1 VGKEPVA
8 RRLLLAALLAVVA
21 AAFSSC
27 AGEPKSSHPPES
39 GSDAALSARVK
50 AAIATDVGA
59 RAAGSLN
66 VETYGGVVELSG
78 FADSQDQAARAAQA
92 ATKVQ
97 GVRSVKN
104 EIRVKSS

>member
-1 VGKEPVA
+1 MGKEPVA
-8 RRLLLAALLAVVA
+8 ATRRLLAAVLLAALA
-21 AAFSSC
+21 AC
-27 AGEPKSSHPPES
+27 AGGPKESHPPES

-78 FADSQDQAARAAQA
+78 FADSQEQASRAAQA
-92 ATKVQ
+92 AKKVQ
-97 GVRSVKN
+97 GVRSIKN

>member
-1 VGKEPVA
+1 MGKEQL
-8 RRLLLAALLAVVA
+8 RRFLLAACVAVLAA
-21 AAFSSC
+21 C
-27 AGEPKSSHPPES
+27 AEGPRASHPPES
-39 GSDAALSARVK
+39 GSDAALSAKVK

-78 FADSQDQAARAAQA
+78 FADSENQATRAAQA
-92 ATKVQ
+92 AKKVQ
-97 GVRSVKN
+97 GVRSGRN

>member
-1 VGKEPVA
+1 VGKESVRKLFLVGCVA
-8 RRLLLAALLAVVA
+8 LLAA
-21 AAFSSC
+21 C

-59 RAAGSLN
+59 RAAGALN
-66 VETYGGVVELSG
+66 VSTYGGVVELTG
-78 FADSQDQAARAAQA
+78 FADSEDQANRVAQA
-92 ATKVQ
+92 AKKVQ
-97 GVRSVKN
+97 GVRSVRN

>member
-1 VGKEPVA
+1 MGKEPVA
-8 RRLLLAALLAVVA
+8 RRALLAALFSLLAA
-21 AAFSSC
+21 C
-27 AGEPKSSHPPES
+27 AGAPKSDHPPES

-59 RAAGSLN
+59 RAAASLN

-78 FADSQDQAARAAQA
+78 FASSEAQASRAALA
-92 ATKVQ
+92 AKKVQ
-97 GVRSVKN
+97 GVRSVRN

>member
-1 VGKEPVA
+1 M
-8 RRLLLAALLAVVA
+8 LAA
-21 AAFSSC
+21 C

-59 RAAGSLN
+59 RAAGALN
-66 VETYGGVVELSG
+66 VSSYGGVVELTG
-78 FADSQDQAARAAQA
+78 FADSEAQASRAAQA
-92 ATKVQ
+92 AKKVQ
-97 GVRSVKN
+97 GVRSIRN

>member
-1 VGKEPVA
+1 MGKEQL
-8 RRLLLAALLAVVA
+8 RRFLLAACVAVLAA
-21 AAFSSC
+21 C
-27 AGEPKSSHPPES
+27 AEGPRASHPPES
-39 GSDAALSARVK
+39 GSDAALSAKVK

-78 FADSQDQAARAAQA
+78 FADSENQATRAAQA
-92 ATKVQ
+92 AKKVQ
-97 GVRSVKN
+97 GVRSVRN

>member
-1 VGKEPVA
+1 MKKI
-8 RRLLLAALLAVVA
+8 LLAVLLTTLA
-21 AAFSSC
+21 AC
-27 AGEPKSSHPPES
+27 AGQPKSSHPPES

-66 VETYGGVVELSG
+66 VSTYGGVVELSG
-78 FADSQDQAARAAQA
+78 FADSEEQASRAAQTA
-92 ATKVQ
+92 KKVQ
-97 GVRSVKN
+97 GVRSVRN

>member
-1 VGKEPVA
+1 MSGKRTFEPMK
-8 RRLLLAALLAVVA
+8 RLLIAALAAMLAG
-21 AAFSSC
+21 C
-27 AGEPKSSHPPES
+27 AGEPRGTYPPES
-39 GSDAALSARVK
+39 GSDAALSAKVK

-78 FADSQDQAARAAQA
+78 FADSENQATQAAQA
-92 ATKVQ
+92 AKKVQ
-97 GVRSVKN
+97 GVRSVRN

>member
-1 VGKEPVA
+1 VNGGIRV
-8 RRLLLAALLAVVA
+8 LVAALLVVVA
-21 AAFSSC
+21 AC
-27 AGEPKSSHPPES
+27 AGEPKSNHPPES

-66 VETYGGVVELSG
+66 VESYGGVVELSG
-78 FADSQDQAARAAQA
+78 FAESEQQASRAAQA
-92 ATKVQ
+92 AKKVQ
-97 GVRSVKN
+97 GVRSVRN

>member
-1 VGKEPVA
+1 MK
-8 RRLLLAALLAVVA
+8 RLLIAVLAATLAA
-21 AAFSSC
+21 C
-27 AGEPKSSHPPES
+27 AGEPRRTNPPES
-39 GSDAALSARVK
+39 GSDAALSAKVK

-78 FADSQDQAARAAQA
+78 FADSENQAARAAQA
-92 ATKVQ
+92 AKKVQ
-97 GVRSVKN
+97 GVRSVRN

>member
-1 VGKEPVA
+1 VGKEQL
-8 RRLLLAALLAVVA
+8 RRFLLAACVAVLAA
-21 AAFSSC
+21 C
-27 AGEPKSSHPPES
+27 AEGPRASHPPES
-39 GSDAALSARVK
+39 GSDAALSAKVK

-78 FADSQDQAARAAQA
+78 FADSENQATRAAQA
-92 ATKVQ
+92 AKKVQ
-97 GVRSVKN
+97 GVRSVRN

>member
-1 VGKEPVA
+1 MGKESVRKFLLVA
-8 RRLLLAALLAVVA
+8 GLALLVA
-21 AAFSSC
+21 C

-59 RAAGSLN
+59 RAAGVVN
-66 VETYGGVVELSG
+66 VSSYGGVVELSG
-78 FADSQDQAARAAQA
+78 FADSEAQASRAAQA
-92 ATKVQ
+92 AKKVQ
-97 GVRSVKN
+97 GVRSVRN

>member
-1 VGKEPVA
+1 MGKEPVA
-8 RRLLLAALLAVVA
+8 RRFLVALLLVVVA
-21 AAFSSC
+21 AC
-27 AGEPKSSHPPES
+27 AGEPKSNHPTES

-78 FADSQDQAARAAQA
+78 FADSQDQATKAAQA
-92 ATKVQ
+92 AKKVQ

>member
-1 VGKEPVA
+1 MGVFA
-8 RRLLLAALLAVVA
+8 TAYLAA
-21 AAFSSC
+21 C
-27 AGEPKSSHPPES
+27 AGAPNGSHPPES
-39 GSDAALSARVK
+39 GADAALSAKVK

-66 VETYGGVVELSG
+66 VGTYGGVVELSG
-78 FADSQDQAARAAQA
+78 FADSQDQATRAAQA
-92 ATKVQ
+92 AKKVQ

>member
-1 VGKEPVA
+1 MGKEPVA
-8 RRLLLAALLAVVA
+8 RRLLAAVLLVAVA
-21 AAFSSC
+21 AC
-27 AGEPKSSHPPES
+27 AGEPKSNHPPES

-78 FADSQDQAARAAQA
+78 FADNQEQAARAAQA
-92 ATKVQ
+92 AKKVQ

>member
-1 VGKEPVA
+1 M
-8 RRLLLAALLAVVA
+8 LAA
-21 AAFSSC
+21 C

-59 RAAGSLN
+59 RAAGAVN
-66 VETYGGVVELSG
+66 VSSYGGVVELSG
-78 FADSQDQAARAAQA
+78 FADSEAQASRAAQA
-92 ATKVQ
+92 AKKVQ
-97 GVRSVKN
+97 GVRSIRN

>member
-1 VGKEPVA
+1 MGKEPVA
-8 RRLLLAALLAVVA
+8 RRFFLAAGLALLAACA
-21 AAFSSC
+21 AGPRAT
-27 AGEPKSSHPPES
+27 HPPES

-78 FADSQDQAARAAQA
+78 FADSETQANRAAQA
-92 ATKVQ
+92 AKKVQ
-97 GVRSVKN
+97 GVRSVRN

>member
-8 RRLLLAALLAVVA
+8 RRILLAALFVVA
-21 AAFSSC
+21 AAVSSC
-27 AGEPKSSHPPES
+27 AGEPKSNLPPES

-59 RAAGSLN
+59 RAAASLN
-66 VETYGGVVELSG
+66 VATYGGVVELSG
-78 FADSQDQAARAAQA
+78 FADSDAQASRAAQA
-92 ATKVQ
+92 AKKVQ
-97 GVRSVKN
+97 GVRSVRN